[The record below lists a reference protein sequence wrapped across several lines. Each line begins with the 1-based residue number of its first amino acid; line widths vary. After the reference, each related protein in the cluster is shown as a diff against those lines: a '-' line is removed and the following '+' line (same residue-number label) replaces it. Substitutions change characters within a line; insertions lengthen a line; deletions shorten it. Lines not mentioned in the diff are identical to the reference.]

1 MTAIW
6 TLLKTTWSE
15 FFEDDCM
22 SLAAALAYYTVFTL
36 PPLLVL
42 IVMMVSFVWDP
53 AEVKGEVNQ
62 QLANLFGQ
70 RGAGQVQTMM
80 NNVTENRSGLA
91 AVLGLIAL
99 VAGATGAF
107 SELQTALNRAWQVA
121 PDPKQS
127 GIKTLLVKR
136 LVSFALILVI
146 ALLLLVSMLLSTILS
161 AFGDTIVGWL
171 PGQVT
176 STLLWALNFGISFL
190 VVALLFAAIFKWLPD
205 AKISWKDVAIG
216 AVATAVLFMI
226 GKILIGLYLG
236 HTNMT
241 STYGAAGSLV
251 LVLVWIYYSSI
262 ILLLGAE
269 FTQVWARRHGDQ
281 VQPQEGA
288 VRVVRK
294 AQPQ

>member
-1 MTAIW
+1 MTTVW
-6 TLLKTTWSE
+6 TLLKKTWSE
-15 FFEDDCM
+15 FSEDDCM
-22 SLAAALAYYTVFTL
+22 SLAAALAYYTVFAL

-53 AEVKGEVNQ
+53 TEVKGEVNQ
-62 QLANLFGQ
+62 QLANLFGE
-70 RGAGQVQTMM
+70 RGARQVQTMM
-80 NNVTENRSGLA
+80 NNATENRSGLA

-136 LVSFALILVI
+136 LISFALILVI

-161 AFGDTIVGWL
+161 AFGDTIAGWL

-176 STLLWALNFGISFL
+176 STLLRGLNLGISFL

-205 AKISWKDVAIG
+205 AKISWKDVATG

-236 HTNMT
+236 HTNMA

-251 LVLVWIYYSSI
+251 LVLVWIYYSSV

-269 FTQVWARRHGDQ
+269 FTQVWAGRHGNQ
-281 VQPQEGA
+281 VQPREGA

-294 AQPQ
+294 TQPQ